1 MFQQAT
7 QRPEEWNCE
16 VLQSSG
22 GVVALLERNVDAAA
36 AQEGD
41 GEQRAQ
47 GRCLQVLPG
56 YPFLLETVGFCVWVL
71 CLLCGCT
78 KAVKQ
83 ASTDSDRQGGAGIS
97 FSSKRRFIYL

>member
-16 VLQSSG
+16 VLQSPG
-22 GVVALLERNVDAAA
+22 GVVALLERTVDAAA

-56 YPFLLETVGFCVWVL
+56 YPFFLETGFMYGCFVCFVGVQKL
-71 CLLCGCT
+71 
-78 KAVKQ
+78 
-83 ASTDSDRQGGAGIS
+83 
-97 FSSKRRFIYL
+97 